1 MANLSVSKAWSE
13 TTAFMTR
20 EAGLVLPIAFLLI
33 ALPGVALQLAMP
45 TAGDP
50 ASPPE
55 AGLWLLLIPIVVIAS
70 IVGSIAITHLA
81 LRPGSSVAESLQVG
95 LRRFLPLFV
104 ASLLIGL
111 VAAAVLVVLVLLVSL
126 VAGVSVVQ
134 AEANPAAVMGSLALV
149 LIIAFIL
156 SIAIWIRLMLMT
168 PIATTENPGPIGI
181 IRRSWALTAGHFW
194 KLLGLMILLIIVA
207 LVVMIAISA
216 VFGIFLFLVAG
227 APEPGSV
234 SFIVM
239 AIVSALLQGVLS
251 AVLVTLIARIY
262 VQLAGTVSPEVFA

>member
-20 EAGLVLPIAFLLI
+20 ESGLVLPIAFLLI

-45 TAGDP
+45 TAADP

-55 AGLWLLLIPIVVIAS
+55 AGLWLLLLPIVVIAS

-111 VAAAVLVVLVLLVSL
+111 VAGLVFVVLAMLLVGGSL
-126 VAGVSVVQ
+126 AE
-134 AEANPAAVMGSLALV
+134 AEANPVAVMGPLLLVFALV
-149 LIIAFIL
+149 FVL
-156 SIAIWIRLMLMT
+156 SMAIWIRLMLMT
-168 PIATTENPGPIGI
+168 PIATAEALGPIGI

-194 KLLGLMILLIIVA
+194 KLLGLMILLIVVA

-216 VFGIFLFLVAG
+216 VFGIFVFLVAG

-234 SFIVM
+234 SQIVM
-239 AIVSALLQGVLS
+239 AIVTALLQGVLS